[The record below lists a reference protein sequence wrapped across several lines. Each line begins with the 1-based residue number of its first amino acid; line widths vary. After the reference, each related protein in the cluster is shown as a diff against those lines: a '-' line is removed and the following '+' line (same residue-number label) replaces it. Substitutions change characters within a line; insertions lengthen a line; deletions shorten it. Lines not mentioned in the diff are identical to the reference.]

1 MASPLSLAST
11 TTVTDPVSRCTFTI
25 AQFTDYGFPGFFLD
39 ASPAT
44 PVKNFA
50 QCALLF
56 SNTQDQ
62 ANGFIFN
69 SAATPSTCQ
78 KLSFTSI
85 PGNSLYI
92 NTPTAGL
99 FENLG
104 PFGGKAFTNPAVA
117 LQSLQTSSEGACVAA
132 CKTVA
137 KCVVAVFSAA
147 TKRCDLA
154 TMQHTEIGRIT
165 GFYTRTTKC
174 DAAVGKVEPTSV
186 AAAGVPPILR
196 ESRPDEPMEVMSTLQ
211 NASSSIG
218 SGGMQPAMNMNVNE
232 ASALDESKLALD
244 KKFPVQAVVVGALT
258 GAVVIF
264 FVAGAVLFYRRQR
277 MMMMVTMSGVDVVQ
291 GRKRRDSGDGNLFM
305 QLSSRA

>member
-11 TTVTDPVSRCTFTI
+11 ATVTDPVSRCTFTI

-85 PGNSLYI
+85 SGNSLYM
-92 NTPTAGL
+92 NTATAGL

-104 PFGGKAFTNPAVA
+104 PFGGKAFTNPSIA
-117 LQSLQTSSEGACVAA
+117 LQSLQTPSEGACVAA

-137 KCVVAVFSAA
+137 KCVVAVFSAV

-174 DAAVGKVEPTSV
+174 DAVVVKVEPTSV
-186 AAAGVPPILR
+186 AAAGAAGVPPILR
-196 ESRPDEPMEVMSTLQ
+196 ESRPDEPMEVMSALR
-211 NASSSIG
+211 NASSSSG
-218 SGGMQPAMNMNVNE
+218 SGGGMQPAMNMNANE
-232 ASALDESKLALD
+232 ASAFDESKLALD
-244 KKFPVQAVVVGALT
+244 KKFPVQAVVIGALT

-277 MMMMVTMSGVDVVQ
+277 MMRIKVDVQ

-305 QLSSRA
+305 QMSSRA

>member
-1 MASPLSLAST
+1 MRECWLLEGSALLTCSFN
-11 TTVTDPVSRCTFTI
+11 RKQTFTI

-39 ASPAT
+39 GPPS

-92 NTPTAGL
+92 NTPTTG

-104 PFGGKAFTNPAVA
+104 PFGGKGFTNSMVA
-117 LQSLQTSSEGACVAA
+117 LQSLQTPSDNSCVAA
-132 CKTVA
+132 CKA
-137 KCVVAVFSAA
+137 ISKCVVAVFSGA

-154 TMQHTEIGRIT
+154 TMQHTEIGLIT
-165 GFYTRTTKC
+165 GFYTRTKC
-174 DAAVGKVEPTSV
+174 DAVVAKAKVEPTSGG
-186 AAAGVPPILR
+186 AVPISR
-196 ESRPDEPMEVMSTLQ
+196 ESRPNEPTTEAMPSLRP
-211 NASSSIG
+211 ASSST
-218 SGGMQPAMNMNVNE
+218 SGMQPAMNMTVNG

-244 KKFPVQAVVVGALT
+244 KKFPVKAVVIGALT
-258 GAVVIF
+258 GVVVIF

-277 MMMMVTMSGVDVVQ
+277 MMMRVKVDVQ

-305 QLSSRA
+305 QMSSRA

>member
-39 ASPAT
+39 GSPS

-62 ANGFIFN
+62 ANGFVFN

-85 PGNSLYI
+85 PGNSLFI
-92 NTPTAGL
+92 NTPTAG

-104 PFGGKAFTNPAVA
+104 PFGGKGFTNSVVA
-117 LQSLQTSSEGACVAA
+117 LQSLQTPSENGCVAA
-132 CKTVA
+132 CKAIT
-137 KCVVAVFSAA
+137 KCVVAVFSGA

-165 GFYTRTTKC
+165 GFYTRTKC
-174 DAAVGKVEPTSV
+174 DAVVVAKVESTSGGG
-186 AAAGVPPILR
+186 GVPISR
-196 ESRPDEPMEVMSTLQ
+196 ESRPNNEPTTEAMPSSR
-211 NASSSIG
+211 NASSSG
-218 SGGMQPAMNMNVNE
+218 SGMQPAMNMNVNG

-244 KKFPVQAVVVGALT
+244 KKFPVQAVVIGALT
-258 GAVVIF
+258 GVVVIF

-277 MMMMVTMSGVDVVQ
+277 MMRIKVDVQ

-305 QLSSRA
+305 QMSSRA